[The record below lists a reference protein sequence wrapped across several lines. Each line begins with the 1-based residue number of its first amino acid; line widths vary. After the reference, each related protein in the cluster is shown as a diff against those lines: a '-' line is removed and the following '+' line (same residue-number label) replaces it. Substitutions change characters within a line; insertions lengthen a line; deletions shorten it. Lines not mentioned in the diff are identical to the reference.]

1 MSSLRVRLSRIT
13 TKRVPVLSLFVVAI
27 AGMAVGVLAATISV
41 SNTGPY
47 AGEQG
52 FIHNTTGVLTV
63 ADNGLSVVSNV
74 PGSTNASATF
84 LTTGNK
90 NAYSSAHAF
99 AVGDWVESLVVTDTS
114 GTDTVAHA
122 VKITINNGTGVPSG
136 TSVIPQVTYTMTG
149 VSGSTS
155 PTITV
160 FIDLGTS
167 SLTAPLNIYIN
178 SN

>member
-1 MSSLRVRLSRIT
+1 MSSLRVKLSRLS
-13 TKRVPVLSLFVVAI
+13 TKRIPALSLVVVAI

-52 FIHNTTGVLTV
+52 FIHNMTGILTV
-63 ADNGLSVVSNV
+63 TDNGLAVVSNI
-74 PGSTNASATF
+74 PGTTNASATF

-90 NAYSSAHAF
+90 NVFSNAHAF

-114 GTDTVAHA
+114 GTDTVAHN
-122 VKITINNGTGVPSG
+122 VKITINNGTTAPSG
-136 TSVIPQVTYTMTG
+136 SNVIPQVSYTMTG
-149 VSGSTS
+149 VTGSSS
-155 PTITV
+155 PTITIY
-160 FIDLGTS
+160 IDLGTQS
-167 SLTAPLNIYIN
+167 ISTPLNIYIN